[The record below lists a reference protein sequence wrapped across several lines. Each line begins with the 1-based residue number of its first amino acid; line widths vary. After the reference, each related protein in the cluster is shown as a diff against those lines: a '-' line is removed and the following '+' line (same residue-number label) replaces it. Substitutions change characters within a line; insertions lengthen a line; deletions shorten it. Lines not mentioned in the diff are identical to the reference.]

1 MPPTGDIQALMGPI
15 AWLVLALTSFALAA
29 SLAEE
34 LRNIL
39 ASMAALC
46 FGLTDRIQRA
56 LTSAITWLRDWAS
69 AQVANEHGGQG
80 GGPMYYIIGATIST
94 MITVLLIAADLGVIT
109 LTVQALGFEET
120 SIELPF
126 DSTLVIS
133 ISIICSAIF
142 WCIVLFDV
150 AGVTHL
156 GPWGGLRGDSFF
168 TSWIVW
174 CAVAGLATALLIV
187 TLMAGFRIE
196 VMDQMA
202 KLEASTPTHAMAGS
216 SGREVSLAAGGVMLG
231 GSESNLEPDPMATPF
246 QTSGELKVC
255 MMAISFLS
263 LFTSAFSAVS
273 LGLFL
278 KFLAVVLVM
287 AASLPMAAL
296 FLVVWV
302 VNSIGNAS
310 FTVVSTLLELVI
322 ALGQR
327 ILIPIQP
334 LLSWINRRSSDNSKD
349 GPNNDSAST
358 GTDSGSQHNSA
369 PSQGSDSQNE
379 YPDQETAQSGE
390 TPQDGSQAQKDPGFN
405 PFGGGNK

>member
-1 MPPTGDIQALMGPI
+1 MPPASDIQTLLGPLPWIIIALI
-15 AWLVLALTSFALAA
+15 SFALAA

-39 ASMAALC
+39 ASLAALC
-46 FGLTDRIQRA
+46 FGLTARIQRA
-56 LTSAITWLRDWAS
+56 LTSAITWLRDWS
-69 AQVANEHGGQG
+69 LAQVANEHGGQG

-120 SIELPF
+120 NIELPF

-174 CAVAGLATALLIV
+174 CAIAGLATALLIV
-187 TLMAGFRIE
+187 TLMAGFRVE
-196 VMDQMA
+196 VMDQLA

-231 GSESNLEPDPMATPF
+231 GGESVLEPELTGTPF
-246 QTSGELKVC
+246 QTGGELKVC

-278 KFLAVVLVM
+278 KFLAVVLVL

-310 FTVVSTLLELVI
+310 FTVVSTLLELAI

-327 ILIPIQP
+327 ILIPFQP
-334 LLSWINRRSSDNSKD
+334 LLRRINRKSSGD
-349 GPNNDSAST
+349 PNDDPNIGQASS
-358 GTDSGSQHNSA
+358 GTDAGPQPTSGPERGPEPQNAASGQTHTHTNET
-369 PSQGSDSQNE
+369 SQGE
-379 YPDQETAQSGE
+379 P
-390 TPQDGSQAQKDPGFN
+390 QAQRDPGFN
-405 PFGGGNK
+405 PFGGGNQ